1 MAGVNGGDYD
11 DDDYDDDDD
20 YNVDCFNDYNHDNRQ
35 ARIDGEK
42 AKKKELARK
51 RAEGEVSGLFFSVV
65 MMISFDTFSPLIFPF
80 RNLSVV
86 MMTIIHCFFS
96 F

>member
-1 MAGVNGGDYD
+1 M
-11 DDDYDDDDD
+11 YDDDDD

-51 RAEGEVSGLFFSVV
+51 RAEGEVSGLFFS
-65 MMISFDTFSPLIFPF
+65 
-80 RNLSVV
+80 
-86 MMTIIHCFFS
+86 
-96 F
+96 